1 MSEPKIDTR
10 LWSTKARNLS
20 PYIPGEQPQH
30 DDLCKLNTNENPF
43 PPSAEVAAAIR
54 SVLAQQA
61 DELRLYPAPE
71 SDDLRAALA
80 ELHYLD
86 SSQVFVGNG
95 SDEVLALV
103 FASFFMKER
112 PVLAP
117 DISYSFYPVYAQ
129 TFGVNLVQ
137 IALESDFSIDPDA
150 YRQPCSGIIIANP
163 NAPTGLLLSLADIR
177 KLAGEHPNA
186 VIVIDEAYIDFAEA
200 NSVKVESAEANAVA
214 HSLDTNSTQ
223 TNDAGSNSSVSAISL
238 INDYDNLL
246 VTQTFSKSRSL
257 AGLRVGMAFG
267 NASLIEA
274 LTRMKNSFN
283 SYPLDKLA
291 QVGAKASVLD
301 KEYFKKICQQV
312 IDLRKSLTKE
322 LADLDYQVLPSQANF
337 VFARPKEGNASQVAT
352 SLREQGIIVRH
363 FNKPRIQDYLRITIG
378 TPEQHQRL
386 IAALTTMQT

>member
-1 MSEPKIDTR
+1 MSELTINTR
-10 LWSTKARNLS
+10 LWSNKARNLS
-20 PYIPGEQPQH
+20 PYVPGEQPQH
-30 DDLCKLNTNENPF
+30 DNLCKLNTNENPF
-43 PPSAEVAAAIR
+43 PPSPKVGEAITA
-54 SVLAQQA
+54 VLAQQA

-71 SDDLRAALA
+71 SDELRAALA
-80 ELHYLD
+80 QLYAID
-86 SSQVFVGNG
+86 SKQVFVGNG

-129 TFGVNLVQ
+129 TFGVELVQ
-137 IALESDFSIDPDA
+137 IALEADFSVDPDA

-186 VIVIDEAYIDFAEA
+186 VIVIDEAYIDFAA
-200 NSVKVESAEANAVA
+200 TA
-214 HSLDTNSTQ
+214 D
-223 TNDAGSNSSVSAISL
+223 DADSSVSAVSL
-238 INDYDNLL
+238 IDEFDNLL

-267 NASLIEA
+267 NVSLIEA

-291 QVGAKASVLD
+291 QAGATASVLD
-301 KEYFKKICQQV
+301 KPYFEQTCQQV
-312 IDLRKSLTKE
+312 IALRESLT
-322 LADLDYQVLPSQANF
+322 ADLTAIGYQVLPSHANF
-337 VFARPKEGNASQVAT
+337 IFARPKDGNASAVAHA
-352 SLREQGIIVRH
+352 LREQGIIVRH
-363 FNKPRIQDYLRITIG
+363 FDKPRIQEYLRITIG
-378 TPEQHQRL
+378 TAAQHQRL
-386 IAALTTMQT
+386 IAALTVLETAVNTEETP

>member
-1 MSEPKIDTR
+1 MSELKIDTR
-10 LWSTKARNLS
+10 LWSSKARNLS
-20 PYIPGEQPQH
+20 PYVPGEQPQH
-30 DDLCKLNTNENPF
+30 ENLCKLNTNENPF
-43 PPSAEVAAAIR
+43 PPSPKVGEAIAK
-54 SVLAQQA
+54 VLQQQA

-80 ELHYLD
+80 QLYNLD
-86 SSQVFVGNG
+86 INQVFVGNG

-103 FASFFMKER
+103 FASFFLKER

-129 TFGVNLVQ
+129 TFGIELIQ
-137 IALESDFSIDPDA
+137 IALDADFSISPDA

-177 KLAGEHPNA
+177 KLAGEHSNS
-186 VIVIDEAYIDFAEA
+186 VIVIDEAYIDFAQKE
-200 NSVKVESAEANAVA
+200 EG
-214 HSLDTNSTQ
+214 SLDTE
-223 TNDAGSNSSVSAISL
+223 VSAVSL
-238 INDYDNLL
+238 INEFDNVL

-291 QVGAKASVLD
+291 QAGATASVLD
-301 KEYFKKICQQV
+301 VEYFTQTCQQV
-312 IDLRKSLTKE
+312 IDLRQALTTE
-322 LADLDYQVLPSQANF
+322 LTTLDYDVLPSHANF
-337 VFARPKEGNASQVAT
+337 VFARPKDGDASAVAST
-352 SLREQGIIVRH
+352 LREQGIIVRH
-363 FNKPRIQDYLRITIG
+363 FDKPRINEYLRITVG
-378 TPEQHQRL
+378 TAAQNARL
-386 IAALTTMQT
+386 IDALKALQTQAESIAD

>member
-1 MSEPKIDTR
+1 MSELKTDTR
-10 LWSTKARNLS
+10 LWSSKARNLS

-30 DDLCKLNTNENPF
+30 DNLCKLNTNENPF
-43 PPSAEVAAAIR
+43 PPSPKVGEAIAK
-54 SVLAQQA
+54 VLEQQA

-80 ELHYLD
+80 QLYDLD
-86 SSQVFVGNG
+86 INQVFVGNG

-112 PVLAP
+112 PILAP

-129 TFGVNLVQ
+129 TFGVELVQ
-137 IALESDFSIDPDA
+137 IALEEDFSIDPDA

-177 KLAGEHPNA
+177 KLASEHSNA
-186 VIVIDEAYIDFAEA
+186 VVVIDEAYIDFAQI
-200 NSVKVESAEANAVA
+200 KDGES
-214 HSLDTNSTQ
+214 
-223 TNDAGSNSSVSAISL
+223 DAQVSAVSL
-238 INDYDNLL
+238 INDCDNIL

-267 NASLIEA
+267 NPSLIEA

-291 QVGAKASVLD
+291 QAGATASVLD
-301 KEYFKKICQQV
+301 TDYFEQTRQQV
-312 IDLRKSLTKE
+312 IDLRTSLTAE
-322 LADLDYQVLPSQANF
+322 LTALGYKVLPSHANF
-337 VFARPKEGNASQVAT
+337 VFVRPKDGNASAVAT
-352 SLREQGIIVRH
+352 TLREQGIIVRH
-363 FNKPRIQDYLRITIG
+363 FDKPRIADYLRITVG
-378 TPEQHQRL
+378 TAEQNQRL
-386 IAALTTMQT
+386 IDALKELHIDTGVTAG